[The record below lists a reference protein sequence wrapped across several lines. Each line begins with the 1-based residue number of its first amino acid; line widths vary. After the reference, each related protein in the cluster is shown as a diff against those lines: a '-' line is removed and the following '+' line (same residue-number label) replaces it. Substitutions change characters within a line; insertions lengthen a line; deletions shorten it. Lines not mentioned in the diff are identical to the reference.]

1 MNVIPITNERGEV
14 VDAALLAGAE
24 SVHRQLR
31 PQLPRDYV
39 KRMKEVFAGGAEM
52 AVCLVDGKVAGITV
66 FRVLEKT
73 FTGRELYCD
82 DLVTDERQ
90 RSTGVGHALIAYM
103 EEMVK
108 ARGCD
113 AFTLDSGCQREQA
126 HKFYFREGMTVT
138 AFHFTMKKKDPP
150 PAPSQGRG
158 ETSSHSQGKGK
169 GK

>member
-1 MNVIPITNERGEV
+1 MPEVVPITGERGAIV
-14 VDAALLAGAE
+14 RADLLAAAE

-31 PQLPRDYV
+31 PQLPPDYV
-39 KRMKEVFAGGAEM
+39 ARMKQVFAGGGEM
-52 AVCLVDGKVAGITV
+52 AVCVVDGKVAGITV

-103 EEMVK
+103 EEV
-108 ARGCD
+108 ARQRKCD
-113 AFTLDSGCQREQA
+113 AFTLDSGTQREQA

-138 AFHFTMKKKDPP
+138 AFHFTMKK
-150 PAPSQGRG
+150 
-158 ETSSHSQGKGK
+158 GKK
-169 GK
+169 